1 MTDIQ
6 KLKLFLS
13 NYKAAGKLIEAK
25 AITRAIAVLK
35 GKA

>member
-25 AITRAIAVLK
+25 AVERAIQVLK
-35 GKA
+35 G